1 MARDACFKV
10 IGGLLARCA
19 CRGAAVA
26 FRAVAGGA
34 WLGHSGAYD
43 LGCHW
48 HSACCGRLIGRLIGR
63 VWPPQIKIIKA
74 EFIKAQIIQAQII
87 QERNAM
93 TSLSLLAL
101 LGRIFDPLAALLDE
115 AATSASA
122 REAARVKLAAV
133 KADAFSAALAF
144 EEDRL
149 ATAARLVA
157 AEAGGQSWLQR
168 NWRPLT
174 MLCFLFLVM
183 ADSFGLL
190 AFRLSAEAWGLLQI
204 GLGGYVVGRSVEK
217 IAPQIKSSLNSKKG

>member
-1 MARDACFKV
+1 MFKKWNHRIAADGNHPQGV
-10 IGGLLARCA
+10 GLTPAKLGKPLAFCLLR
-19 CRGAAVA
+19 AAD
-26 FRAVAGGA
+26 RAGLAA
-34 WLGHSGAYD
+34 QSE
-43 LGCHW
+43 
-48 HSACCGRLIGRLIGR
+48 I
-63 VWPPQIKIIKA
+63 
-74 EFIKAQIIQAQII
+74 IKAQIITAQIITAQII

-115 AATSASA
+115 AASSASA

-157 AEAGGQSWLQR
+157 AKAGGQSWLQR

-217 IAPQIKSSLNSKKG
+217 IAPQIKSSLNSKRG

>member
-1 MARDACFKV
+1 MFKKWNHRIAADGNHPQGV
-10 IGGLLARCA
+10 GLTPAKLGKPLAFCLLR
-19 CRGAAVA
+19 AAD
-26 FRAVAGGA
+26 RAGLAA
-34 WLGHSGAYD
+34 QSE
-43 LGCHW
+43 
-48 HSACCGRLIGRLIGR
+48 I
-63 VWPPQIKIIKA
+63 
-74 EFIKAQIIQAQII
+74 IKAQIITAQII
-87 QERNAM
+87 TAQIIKERNAM
-93 TSLSLLAL
+93 TSLSLPAL

-115 AATSASA
+115 AASSASA

-157 AEAGGQSWLQR
+157 AKADGQSWLQR

-217 IAPQIKSSLNSKKG
+217 IAPQIKSSLNSKRG